1 MESTVDE
8 LKRELESL
16 KKIIKDQQNKIDLLQ
31 KQLNAYE
38 MDGVEKL
45 FYSLNRKSYEMAD
58 LLNKTNLSTIDLS
71 NKDDKTFERLKV
83 IWNDASS
90 IATAV
95 KALEDTA
102 GFGSQNA
109 DSGKPKFRKA
119 TTPESMADEIGELAG
134 KKG

>member
-1 MESTVDE
+1 MEENIEDIKKLLEQEKKKVDR
-8 LKRELESL
+8 L
-16 KKIIKDQQNKIDLLQ
+16 QQ
-31 KQLNAYE
+31 QLNAYE

-58 LLNKTNLSTIDLS
+58 LLNKTNLSSLDLS

-83 IWNDASS
+83 IWNDAAS

-95 KALEDTA
+95 KSLEDTA
-102 GFGSQNA
+102 GFTNENGTEE
-109 DSGKPKFRKA
+109 KRKFKRA